1 MNLGSVSVVLAV
13 VALAISA
20 FSAGYS
26 MANWH
31 FSSTFVRDKIVK
43 ELEKELRWR
52 LQLNK
57 ETSNEISESTK
68 DEMAK

>member
-1 MNLGSVSVVLAV
+1 MDTSLAV
-13 VALAISA
+13 TVLSIVSLAISA

-31 FSSTFVRDKIVK
+31 FSSTFVRDKVMK

-52 LQLNK
+52 LHFNQ
-57 ETSNEISESTK
+57 EMTESTN
-68 DEMAK
+68 DAIAK